1 MNYRKNIVCLANSR
15 KPGGRCVAGK
25 EVVEGGYGKWIR
37 PVSVRPTAEISLY
50 ERQYEDGGDPEILD
64 IIDIPMMA
72 AVPRVYQTENHMI
85 DAENYWTKVGT
96 LPWGEIDG
104 LADTPPILWGNGDS
118 TYHGSNDRITP
129 TVASTYHN
137 SLWLIRPSHVII
149 RVLTPGAA
157 FGDYKRRV
165 RADFRYQGAH
175 YNLMV
180 TDPIVERS
188 FLARENGDYH
198 ITTSVY
204 FCVSLAEAHTD
215 NYCYKLVAT
224 VLSEQP
230 F

>member
-25 EVVEGGYGKWIR
+25 EVVKGGYGKWIR

-137 SLWLIRPSHVII
+137 SLWLIRPTH
-149 RVLTPGAA
+149 
-157 FGDYKRRV
+157 
-165 RADFRYQGAH
+165 
-175 YNLMV
+175 
-180 TDPIVERS
+180 IVERS
-188 FLARENGDYH
+188 FLARENGDYP

-230 F
+230 L